1 MEGQKMPKKKD
12 QAINNDLQNTTQ
24 ETKDLAT
31 RTSLISGVNTGGFS
45 LISGVNTGGFSLIS
59 GVNTGGFSLIC
70 GVNTGGVSLISGV
83 NTGGV
88 SLYSYI
94 IHGITFKIYCL
105 HFI

>member
-1 MEGQKMPKKKD
+1 MPKKKD

-45 LISGVNTGGFSLIS
+45 LISGVNTGG
-59 GVNTGGFSLIC
+59 
-70 GVNTGGVSLISGV
+70 
-83 NTGGV
+83 V

>member
-1 MEGQKMPKKKD
+1 MPKKKD

-45 LISGVNTGGFSLIS
+45 LISGVNTGG
-59 GVNTGGFSLIC
+59 
-70 GVNTGGVSLISGV
+70 VSLISGV

>member
-1 MEGQKMPKKKD
+1 MPKKKD

-24 ETKDLAT
+24 ETKDIAT

-45 LISGVNTGGFSLIS
+45 LIS
-59 GVNTGGFSLIC
+59 

>member
-1 MEGQKMPKKKD
+1 MPKKKD

-45 LISGVNTGGFSLIS
+45 LISGVNTGGVSLIS
-59 GVNTGGFSLIC
+59 GM
-70 GVNTGGVSLISGV
+70 NTGGVSLISGV

-88 SLYSYI
+88 SLNSYI

>member
-1 MEGQKMPKKKD
+1 MPKKKD
-12 QAINNDLQNTTQ
+12 QAINNVLQNTTQ

-45 LISGVNTGGFSLIS
+45 LISGVNTGG
-59 GVNTGGFSLIC
+59 
-70 GVNTGGVSLISGV
+70 VSLISGV

-88 SLYSYI
+88 SFYSYI
-94 IHGITFKIYCL
+94 IHGITFKIYSL